1 LGCPTPRI
9 ILEFWYPSDVELVGR
24 LSSRGLVDAAFA
36 QDLPFG
42 TVNADSLVAALSVQ
56 SLGVTAIA
64 AVPLGSRS
72 SAASLSRIA
81 TAYVSGLGG
90 VLIIAGDTKSC
101 ADSLDVLEA
110 LRFAASLPNVPEGI
124 RVSIYFR
131 PALRERECFLRAAAV
146 DPGSERSVSF
156 APAKVEAGAN
166 LLMSQLMADPASAAG
181 ALERLEPL
189 GVAVALG
196 VPYAP
201 TEGAR
206 ARFESLFGA
215 RALEPREMLRSLES
229 VPKRLRRSLYVSPI
243 GRSREGLEGF
253 LESALS
259 LVG

>member
-1 LGCPTPRI
+1 MGCPTPRI

-72 SAASLSRIA
+72 SAAS
-81 TAYVSGLGG
+81 VSGLGG

-229 VPKRLRRSLYVSPI
+229 VPRRLRRSLYVSPI